1 MSCTISNIHQ
11 TLTYTRL
18 ASGPL
23 VKIFVGPKEKLYSVP
38 KDLIAHYSSYFASC
52 FKNNWKEANEGV
64 LRLPDDRPEFFDV
77 LMEYFRH
84 GEAKYA
90 PKGNLDN
97 MEWMEVLKTCF
108 DFIRF
113 TDMYDVIEA
122 SAAVKDI
129 LSSIFSRHRFDE
141 CVLAVGRDGV
151 FLHRAASCR
160 KSNIQANRKCLRT
173 GAASKRFGPYH
184 WRYLGG
190 GDQRANAQEQRH
202 VCCHVEA
209 GNNVNLIGK
218 ALRLE
223 RDADLCLTDTAVTRQ
238 WC

>member
-141 CVLAVGRDGV
+141 CVLAVGRDGMYFCIGRLPAENQIFKLIANV
-151 FLHRAASCR
+151 CVRALLR
-160 KSNIQANRKCLRT
+160 KGLGHITGDTSVEEINELMRKNNDMSVVMWKQVTTSIL
-173 GAASKRFGPYH
+173 
-184 WRYLGG
+184 LG
-190 GDQRANAQEQRH
+190 RH
-202 VCCHVEA
+202 SDWSEMRIYVSQIP
-209 GNNVNLIGK
+209 L
-218 ALRLE
+218 
-223 RDADLCLTDTAVTRQ
+223 
-238 WC
+238 